1 MPCLEGSFVLSRESS
16 ISHCIVAF
24 MRIKIYVCRCCF
36 RITQIQAIISCM
48 KLMSTRSIH
57 INAWT
62 LYMHILINA
71 CINNLSTKLS
81 TASPERQRLVPAAF
95 LSGHGYVGT
104 ACSRY
109 ASYTGRSWPPC
120 LQARVPAGSY
130 HAYCLPPCPGPND
143 DDLPEIETG
152 PARPCTM
159 YARR

>member
-1 MPCLEGSFVLSRESS
+1 MFFPFGLPECSSVLYCTD
-16 ISHCIVAF
+16 I
-24 MRIKIYVCRCCF
+24 
-36 RITQIQAIISCM
+36 RITEIQTIISCM